1 MGEGSHLVI
10 CDALAAGRG
19 CTRVRVIAHADELG
33 RCVDVNAVGT
43 LELVAVAEANAAVDL
58 LVRRNRVIRGKQ
70 VPGERGPS
78 WRRKSL
84 GPMAKLRG
92 RKTR

>member
-43 LELVAVAEANAAVDL
+43 LELVAVAEADAAVDL
-58 LVRRNRVIRGKQ
+58 LVRRNRVFEEGGFRGG
-70 VPGERGPS
+70 VARLGDEDREDRWPS
-78 WRRKSL
+78 CVIE
-84 GPMAKLRG
+84 
-92 RKTR
+92 